1 MRQIKPNTQQP
12 RKWALALRREMQM
25 AVGLQLQVEC
35 EPPQELRPELTAIT
49 AATKNMIFTRTS
61 SVRADK
67 PRGGFSSLYVGKHY
81 PGCTSQGAPITPRS
95 CASSY
100 LSSVFVSGG
109 NISTF
114 VITSLTNFASAG
126 NRGNDS
132 NHALHFGQRQT

>member
-1 MRQIKPNTQQP
+1 MRRITPNTQRP

-35 EPPQELRPELTAIT
+35 EPPQELPPELTAIH
-49 AATKNMIFTRTS
+49 R
-61 SVRADK
+61 
-67 PRGGFSSLYVGKHY
+67 
-81 PGCTSQGAPITPRS
+81 
-95 CASSY
+95 SY